1 MSWWVHVTVLDSW
14 RYKLLFTARWLQLCQ
29 SYDEMRLCVGDA
41 GDDDDNDENKLQLDA
56 TGSNQ
61 GINKL
66 VGR

>member
-14 RYKLLFTARWLQLCQ
+14 RYKLLFTAPWLQLCQ

-41 GDDDDNDENKLQLDA
+41 GDDDDNAENKLQLDA